1 MKRPIFLGLILALA
15 IFASSIQ
22 AIEVGGSNNP
32 KIYITPP
39 PSKNFPLKVYVYPT
53 ALDVDEGKAFKCE
66 HQRDLEVIF
75 YDVLRTFRK
84 VAMRFVDEHPQYY
97 RLLEIRFENVSK
109 PSEADITFRVIK
121 QKGVIAYTNFTGAWT
136 PYQSQIYVTCDI
148 FDEGTR
154 EWVWGVVFH
163 ELGHALG
170 LGHAWQEY
178 TSDGKLELMR
188 AASME
193 EKTYPSSLD
202 LYAIHELFFN
212 HRFQEVFENLT
223 LPEDM
228 EYVMVIPYDVEL
240 QRLREENEKL
250 MDRVDS
256 LERDNENLWKH
267 LRNASDAIEY
277 LNEENRKLKREN
289 EDLRMVNEA
298 LEEQVAELWGHLQN
312 ANMIIDYYEEENQR
326 LKANLTWCL
335 QAGLELGRKC
345 NQTIRELV
353 EKYNDLNAN
362 YSLCRKY
369 LAKYYSDAQWFKMW
383 VWIMT
388 AAGMIGVAV
397 VGAIGLK
404 EIKKLEKQLEQA

>member
-1 MKRPIFLGLILALA
+1 LKRPIFLGLILALA

-53 ALDVDEGKAFKCE
+53 ALDVDERKAFKCE
-66 HQRDLEVIF
+66 HQRDLETIF

-121 QKGVIAYTNFTGAWT
+121 QKEAIAYTNFTGAWT

-148 FDEGTR
+148 FDKGTR

-240 QRLREENEKL
+240 QQLREENE
-250 MDRVDS
+250 
-256 LERDNENLWKH
+256 
-267 LRNASDAIEY
+267 
-277 LNEENRKLKREN
+277 
-289 EDLRMVNEA
+289 
-298 LEEQVAELWGHLQN
+298 
-312 ANMIIDYYEEENQR
+312 R

-345 NQTIRELV
+345 NQTIRDLAGE
-353 EKYNDLNAN
+353 YNDLLKN
-362 YSLCRKY
+362 YTLCREWMTECY
-369 LAKYYSDAQWFKMW
+369 DVVQQLRIGIL
-383 VWIMT
+383 VMT
-388 AAGMIGVAV
+388 ALGIISVLAYHFYIRRY
-397 VGAIGLK
+397 LR
-404 EIKKLEKQLEQA
+404 EE

>member
-53 ALDVDEGKAFKCE
+53 ALDVDERKAFKCE

-75 YDVLRTFRK
+75 YDVLKTFRK
-84 VAMRFVDEHPQYY
+84 VAIRFVDEHPDYY
-97 RLLEIRFENVSK
+97 RLLEITFANVSK
-109 PSEADITFRVIK
+109 PSEADITFRVIR

-148 FDEGTR
+148 FDKGTR

-223 LPEDM
+223 LPEDL
-228 EYVMVIPYDVEL
+228 EYVMVTPYDIEL
-240 QRLREENEKL
+240 QQLRDENEKL

-256 LERDNENLWKH
+256 LERDNENLWKY
-267 LRNASDAIEY
+267 LKNASDTIEY

-335 QAGLELGRKC
+335 HTGLELGRKC
-345 NQTIRELV
+345 NQTIRDLAGE
-353 EKYNDLNAN
+353 YNDLLKN
-362 YSLCRKY
+362 YTLCREWMTECY
-369 LAKYYSDAQWFKMW
+369 DVVQQLRIGIL
-383 VWIMT
+383 VMT
-388 AAGMIGVAV
+388 ALGIISVLAYHFYIRRY
-397 VGAIGLK
+397 LK
-404 EIKKLEKQLEQA
+404 EE